1 MQPTMPKISIVYPM
15 YNEEDN
21 IHRAVQMAQRELGLA
36 ADGDYQ
42 IVIVDDASTDRT
54 GEIAQQ
60 LAACDPR
67 IKVVRHL
74 INRKLGGSIRTGLA
88 NSTGDIVI
96 YMDGDIPCDLAHVH
110 EALPKLEE
118 ADVVVGYR
126 TNRYEGV
133 LRWIYTR
140 VYNLL
145 VRVLLKV
152 QVKDVNCAFKLFKR
166 RVIEAMDLR
175 SEGSFIDAEMLAEA
189 RRLGFA
195 IEQIPV
201 EFIPRQAGESTLARP
216 DVIIK
221 IIREFVQYLFRR
233 KDTAKETEG

>member
-1 MQPTMPKISIVYPM
+1 MSKISIIYPM

-21 IHRAVQMAQRELGLA
+21 IHRAVQMAQRELGIA
-36 ADGDYQ
+36 SDGDYQ
-42 IVIVDDASTDRT
+42 IVIVNDASTDRT

-67 IKVVRHL
+67 IKVVLHP

-88 NSTGDIVI
+88 NSTGELVI
-96 YMDGDIPCDLAHVH
+96 YMDADIPCDLAHVH
-110 EALPKLEE
+110 KALPKFEQ

-126 TNRYEGV
+126 TNRHEGV
-133 LRWIYTR
+133 LRWLYTR
-140 VYNLL
+140 TYNLL
-145 VRVLLKV
+145 VRILLKV
-152 QVKDVNCAFKLFKR
+152 AVRDVNCPFKLFKR
-166 RVIEAMDLR
+166 QVVEAMDLR

-189 RRLGFA
+189 RRLGFT
-195 IEQIPV
+195 IEQIPI

-216 DVIIK
+216 SVIVK

-233 KDTAKETEG
+233 KDSDRENEE

>member
-1 MQPTMPKISIVYPM
+1 MPKISIVYPM

-21 IHRAVQMAQRELGLA
+21 IYRAVQMAERELGLA
-36 ADGDYQ
+36 ADGNYE

-54 GEIAQQ
+54 GQIAEE
-60 LAACDPR
+60 LAAADPR
-67 IKVVRHL
+67 IKPVHHPF
-74 INRKLGGSIRTGLA
+74 NRKLGGSIRTGLA
-88 NSTGDIVI
+88 SSTGDIVI

-110 EALPKLEE
+110 EALPKLEK

-126 TNRYEGV
+126 INRYEGV

-145 VRVLLKV
+145 VRLLLKV
-152 QVKDVNCAFKLFKR
+152 YVRDINCAFKLFKR

-175 SEGSFIDAEMLAEA
+175 SEGSFIDAEMLAET
-189 RRLGFA
+189 RRLGYT

-201 EFIPRQAGESTLARP
+201 KFIPRQAGESTLARP
-216 DVIIK
+216 SVIVK

-233 KDTAKETEG
+233 KDSARETEE

>member
-1 MQPTMPKISIVYPM
+1 MPKISIVYPM

-21 IHRAVQMAQRELGLA
+21 IHRAVQMAQQELGLA
-36 ADGDYQ
+36 ADGNYE

-60 LAACDPR
+60 LAVCEPR
-67 IKVVRHL
+67 IRVVHHL

-110 EALPKLEE
+110 EALPKFEQ

-126 TNRYEGV
+126 VNRYEGM

-145 VRVLLKV
+145 VRILLKV
-152 QVKDVNCAFKLFKR
+152 QVRDVNCAFKLFKR
-166 RVIEAMDLR
+166 KVIEAMDLR
-175 SEGSFIDAEMLAEA
+175 SEGSFIDAEMLAEV
-189 RRLGFA
+189 RRQGFT

-201 EFIPRQAGESTLARP
+201 VFLAREAGESTLARP
-216 DVIIK
+216 SVIIK
-221 IIREFVQYLFRR
+221 IIHEFFQYLVRR
-233 KDTAKETEG
+233 KDISKETER

>member
-1 MQPTMPKISIVYPM
+1 MPKISIVYPM

-21 IHRAVQMAQRELGLA
+21 IHRAVAMAQRELGLA
-36 ADGDYQ
+36 ADGDYE
-42 IVIVDDASTDRT
+42 IVIVNDASTDRT

-67 IKVVRHL
+67 VKVVHHP

-88 NSTGDIVI
+88 NSTGDIII
-96 YMDGDIPCDLAHVH
+96 YMDADIPCDLAHVH
-110 EALPKLEE
+110 EALPKFEQ

-126 TNRYEGV
+126 TNRHEGV
-133 LRWIYTR
+133 LRWMYTR
-140 VYNLL
+140 TYNFL
-145 VRVLLKV
+145 VRILLKV
-152 QVKDVNCAFKLFKR
+152 SVRDVNCPFKLFKR
-166 RVIEAMDLR
+166 QVIKAMELH

-216 DVIIK
+216 SVIVN
-221 IIREFVQYLFRR
+221 IIREFFQYLVRR
-233 KDTAKETEG
+233 KDISKETER

>member
-1 MQPTMPKISIVYPM
+1 MPKISIVYPM

-21 IHRAVQMAQRELGLA
+21 IHRAVQMAERELGLA
-36 ADGDYQ
+36 ADGNYE

-54 GEIAQQ
+54 GQIAEE
-60 LAACDPR
+60 LAAADPR
-67 IKVVRHL
+67 IKPVHHPL
-74 INRKLGGSIRTGLA
+74 NRKLGGSIRTGLA
-88 NSTGDIVI
+88 SSTGDIVI

-110 EALPKLEE
+110 EALPKFEQ

-126 TNRYEGV
+126 VNRYEGA

-145 VRVLLKV
+145 VRLLLKV
-152 QVKDVNCAFKLFKR
+152 YVRDVNCAFKLFKR
-166 RVIEAMDLR
+166 RVVEAMDLR
-175 SEGSFIDAEMLAEA
+175 SEGSFIDAEMLAET
-189 RRLGFA
+189 RRLSYT

-216 DVIIK
+216 SVIVK
-221 IIREFVQYLFRR
+221 IVREFVQYLFRR
-233 KDTAKETEG
+233 KDSARETEE

>member
-1 MQPTMPKISIVYPM
+1 MPKISIVYPM

-21 IHRAVQMAQRELGLA
+21 IHRAVQMAQKELGLA
-36 ADGDYQ
+36 ADGDYE

-54 GEIAQQ
+54 GQIAEE
-60 LAACDPR
+60 LAAADPR
-67 IKVVRHL
+67 IKPVHHPF
-74 INRKLGGSIRTGLA
+74 NRKLGGSIRTGLA

-96 YMDGDIPCDLAHVH
+96 YMDADIPCDLAHAH
-110 EALPKLEE
+110 DALPKFEQ

-126 TNRYEGV
+126 TNRHEGV
-133 LRWIYTR
+133 LRWLYTR

-145 VRVLLKV
+145 VRAFLKV
-152 QVKDVNCAFKLFKR
+152 QVRDVNCPFKLFKR
-166 RVIEAMDLR
+166 EVVDTLRLR

-189 RRLGFA
+189 QRLGYT

-216 DVIIK
+216 SVIVK
-221 IIREFVQYLFRR
+221 IMREFAQYLLRR
-233 KDTAKETEG
+233 KNSAKETEE